1 MSNKIKGFI
10 VLFLIMFITTGCVNV
25 NKADTS
31 AIVTS
36 VLNSKYS
43 LYNTVRQGFKYYL
56 PRGLSSTRMDISNE
70 YIKSSKYDYYLYVD
84 LVAYFNKVAP
94 SYSSLHGN
102 YYNETFNEG
111 GIASGSDIT
120 GSINISKID
129 DKYLV
134 QIHYNYAKIE
144 VKVEYKDINEAISN
158 SLIILSSIKY
168 DDDVITNLLDT
179 DVLSPAEDNI
189 ELFTVN
195 RDDNSLVVDDSYDD
209 EETTNATYDPDVIN
223 KKGYEN

>member
-31 AIVTS
+31 PIVTS

-70 YIKSSKYDYYLYVD
+70 YIKSYKYDYYLYVD
-84 LVAYFNKVAP
+84 LVAYFNIVAP

-102 YYNETFNEG
+102 YYNC
-111 GIASGSDIT
+111 
-120 GSINISKID
+120 
-129 DKYLV
+129 V
-134 QIHYNYAKIE
+134 
-144 VKVEYKDINEAISN
+144 
-158 SLIILSSIKY
+158 
-168 DDDVITNLLDT
+168 
-179 DVLSPAEDNI
+179 
-189 ELFTVN
+189 
-195 RDDNSLVVDDSYDD
+195 
-209 EETTNATYDPDVIN
+209 N
-223 KKGYEN
+223 KKIRNDWGDHCV